1 MVEKHNNTTSQDIL
15 LARLAEGLDS
25 TAKLTQAL
33 LSDLRDSETDFA
45 AFKAELN
52 ILKENVKSLSQL
64 IREGDGTSS
73 LLTRVAIIEHRLD
86 NLEELFREM
95 EDQKKEEARITQ
107 VSINRELDVETEK
120 KKSEEKVKAEKQS
133 VYIKI
138 VGAVALGIIGLLGGY
153 LTSLYSGSGNDNK
166 PSIDIRVNPVG
177 SAQSK

>member
-120 KKSEEKVKAEKQS
+120 KKTDEKVRAEKQS

-153 LTSLYSGSGNDNK
+153 LTSLYSGSGSDNK
-166 PSIDIRVNPVG
+166 PSIDIRVNPAG

>member
-45 AFKAELN
+45 AFKTELN
-52 ILKENVKSLSQL
+52 ILKENVKGLSTL

-86 NLEELFREM
+86 NIEELIREN
-95 EDQKKEEARITQ
+95 EDQKKEEARYSQI
-107 VSINRELDVETEK
+107 SINRELDLETEK
-120 KKSEEKVKAEKQS
+120 KKTEEKVKAEKQS

-138 VGAVALGIIGLLGGY
+138 AGAVALGIITLILGY
-153 LTSLYSGSGNDNK
+153 FTSLYAGSGDSK
-166 PSIDIRVNPVG
+166 PSIDIKV
-177 SAQSK
+177 SAPINSALQK